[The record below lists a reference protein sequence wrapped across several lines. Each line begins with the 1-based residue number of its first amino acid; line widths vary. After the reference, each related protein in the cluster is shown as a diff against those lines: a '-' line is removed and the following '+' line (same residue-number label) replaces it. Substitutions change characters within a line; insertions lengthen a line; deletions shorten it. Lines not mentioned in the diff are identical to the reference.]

1 MKNKAQE
8 EKKNGEKWCGIQR
21 YIGYNQL
28 SNLPEIGVSVKKRVG
43 WKQYSKRMTKNFL
56 KLIKDINPQIP
67 EAQQVPDSVN
77 INRITP
83 RDIRL
88 KLLKTKGKKKKR
100 KSEK

>member
-1 MKNKAQE
+1 
-8 EKKNGEKWCGIQR
+8 
-21 YIGYNQL
+21 
-28 SNLPEIGVSVKKRVG
+28 
-43 WKQYSKRMTKNFL
+43 MTKDFL

-88 KLLKTKGKKKKR
+88 KLLKTKGEKKR

>member
-1 MKNKAQE
+1 
-8 EKKNGEKWCGIQR
+8 
-21 YIGYNQL
+21 
-28 SNLPEIGVSVKKRVG
+28 
-43 WKQYSKRMTKNFL
+43 MTKDFL

-88 KLLKTKGKKKKR
+88 KLLKTKGKEKLSKEIFVQTSR
-100 KSEK
+100 KGEGNMYYIGEQLFK